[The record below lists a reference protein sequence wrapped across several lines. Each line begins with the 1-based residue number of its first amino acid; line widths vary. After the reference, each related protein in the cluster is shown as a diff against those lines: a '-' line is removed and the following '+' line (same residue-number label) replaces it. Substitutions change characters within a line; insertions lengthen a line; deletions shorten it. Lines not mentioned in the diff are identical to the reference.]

1 MHNVRTTLHCFN
13 ILEQVKSETLTER
26 SFAKQNA
33 LRKMG
38 TLRGCTMLWLVVLLL
53 LSSCK
58 KNDASTLQTDSLNL
72 TGATGRNLTIE
83 VSDLNKSR
91 SKGNEHRICAFSLAG
106 NEAFKKE
113 ILETRLVCESNVDE
127 NRVDRIQL
135 KNLPYP
141 AYITIFHDEN
151 LNSVLDFATFNI
163 IIARKQGPIEGIA
176 AIKDADNS
184 IKFSKPIWVEVGE
197 NQGRAHLVYDSAPF
211 WQFIREQSWQYLY
224 SWYLEKAHATNHNG
238 KPKNPF
244 CTRAEEC
251 L

>member
-1 MHNVRTTLHCFN
+1 
-13 ILEQVKSETLTER
+13 
-26 SFAKQNA
+26 
-33 LRKMG
+33 
-38 TLRGCTMLWLVVLLL
+38 MLWLLFLLL

-58 KNDASTLQTDSLNL
+58 RNDTSALQTDPLNL

-83 VSDLNKSR
+83 VVDLNKSR
-91 SKGNEHRICAFSLAG
+91 SKGNEHRICAFGLAG

-113 ILETRLVCESNVDE
+113 LLQKRLVCESNVDE
-127 NRVDRIQL
+127 NRAGRIQL

-163 IIARKQGPIEGIA
+163 IIARKQGPVEGMA
-176 AIKDADNS
+176 AIMDADDTFS
-184 IKFSKPIWVEVGE
+184 FSKPIWVEVGE
-197 NQGRAHLVYDSAPF
+197 NQARAQLTYDSAPF
-211 WQFIREQSWQYLY
+211 WQFITEQSWKYLY
-224 SWYLEKAHATNHNG
+224 SWYLEKAHAINHNG

-244 CTRAEEC
+244 CSKAEDC